1 MLMKPSFDLLFEGV
15 STKIDIKSRVARI
28 SCTDEIGILADQ
40 CTIELDDHDLA
51 LEIPEKAARL
61 TVFMGYGTELSKIGT
76 YFVEDVS
83 MSSSGIM
90 RVFGRGFDANK
101 DHKTVKSRLYSGQ
114 SLHEVL
120 ERVAQDNKISMKI
133 DPNLRS
139 KNTESSGIEQ
149 RQESLLH
156 FLTRVSEDY
165 DLTFKVQDDVFLL
178 KERMNARS
186 FSGKDLDVI
195 KINRLDISS
204 WDIQT
209 RTWQAYKSV
218 IAEYSDIGNMDFGR
232 VKVGSGEPSLKIK
245 EAFSSRNE
253 AERRANDQ
261 LNRSEKGGFQ
271 GSLTFPGNPK
281 FLAETPIQLLGFKKQ
296 FEGKK
301 WTVNRAEHQFSKS
314 TFLTSIDL
322 EDR

>member
-1 MLMKPSFDLLFEGV
+1 MKPSFDLVFEGV
-15 STKIDIKSRVARI
+15 STKIDIKSRVVRI

-40 CTIELDDHDLA
+40 CEIELDDHDMA

-61 TVFMGYGTELSKIGT
+61 TVFMGYGNDLSKIGT

-114 SLHEVL
+114 NLYEVL
-120 ERVAQDNKISMKI
+120 EKVALDNNISMKI
-133 DPNLRS
+133 DPNLRL
-139 KNTESSGIEQ
+139 KKTDSSGMEQ

-156 FLTRVSEDY
+156 FLTRVSEDF

-178 KERMNARS
+178 KERMNAKS
-186 FSGKDLDVI
+186 FSGKNLEVLTL
-195 KINRLDISS
+195 NRQELSF
-204 WDIQT
+204 WEIQT

-218 IAEYSDIGNMDFGR
+218 IAEYSDIGNMDFGQVR
-232 VKVGSGEPSLKIK
+232 VGSGEPSLKVK
-245 EAFSSRNE
+245 EVFPSRAH
-253 AERRANDQ
+253 AERHSDDQ
-261 LNRSEKGGFQ
+261 LKKFENRGFQ
-271 GSLTFPGNPK
+271 GRFSFLGNPK
-281 FLAETPIQLLGFKKQ
+281 LLAETPIQLLGFKKQ
-296 FEGKK
+296 IESKK
-301 WTVNRAEHQFSKS
+301 WTVNRAEHQFNQSM
-314 TFLTSIDL
+314 FLTSIDI